1 MLRQRLCWSAASS
14 RVYDGFLSRT
24 QIHKAKLS
32 GWGAAQTGKPPGTV
46 VAVKVRHPGV
56 STMMQRDFVLM
67 QRAAALSAK
76 LPVLRDLNLEESVRQ
91 FGAPL
96 REQLDLASEVR
107 DSKTQAKHLFRSV
120 PFLPESLPVPL
131 QGYSNDPAFDQ
142 AHTAELHS
150 SAWLLTVWTA
160 RCRGLAV
167 RRRPV
172 R

>member
-1 MLRQRLCWSAASS
+1 
-14 RVYDGFLSRT
+14 
-24 QIHKAKLS
+24 LS

-107 DSKTQAKHLFRSV
+107 DSQARAKHVFSARNPQSV
-120 PFLPESLPVPL
+120 HGRAHFDDLALTTRVSQVLPRVP
-131 QGYSNDPAFDQ
+131 GIG
-142 AHTAELHS
+142 
-150 SAWLLTVWTA
+150 
-160 RCRGLAV
+160 R
-167 RRRPV
+167 
-172 R
+172 